1 MLRFPPFAAA
11 IIALFVTLSVGSAS
25 AQDRRVPASAA
36 ELRLSYAPI
45 VQRVQPAVVN
55 VYAAKVVQN
64 RNPLLDDP
72 MFRRF
77 FGVPGQQPEQMQR
90 SLGSGVMVDPS
101 GLVVTNNHVIEGA
114 DQVKISLSDKREFEA
129 EIVLKDSRTDLAVL
143 RLKDAKEK
151 FPTLDFANSDEL
163 LVGDVVLA
171 IGNPFGVGQTVTHG
185 IISALART
193 QVGITDYQF
202 FIQTDAA
209 INPGNSGGALVD
221 MTGKLAGVNTAIFS
235 RSGGSQGIG
244 FAIPANMVRVVVASA
259 KSGGKAVK
267 RPWLGARLQTVTPEI
282 AETLGLRIPSGA
294 LVANVVSNS
303 PAARAGLKLS
313 DLIVAVDGQ
322 TVEDLN
328 GFDYRF
334 ATRPLGGTSQIDVQ
348 RAGKT
353 VKLTIPLETA
363 PDTGRN
369 EIVLAGRSPFQGAK
383 VANISPA
390 VADELHLDADTEGVV
405 VTDLSD
411 NGTAASVGFQKGDI
425 ILSVNNQKIAKT
437 ATTRRCK
444 PVRRRGDGAGRA
456 ASASGQ
462 IASPRAVR
470 CGGAGSYPWAGRR
483 ADAHAGD
490 AHAGFAD
497 LLGTAGHRQDH
508 GGAVAGGCH
517 RTAFRTALGG
527 FLWRRRFEEGVRR
540 RPRAAR
546 NGQGNPAVR
555 R

>member
-1 MLRFPPFAAA
+1 MRRPAAA
-11 IIALFVTLSVGSAS
+11 QTLLGAISRRNCKVLRTASLLLQRRQAYIHPVNSGISCMTFLRIFTALFITITAITQAA

-36 ELRLSYAPI
+36 DVKLSYAPI

-55 VYAAKVVQN
+55 VYAAKTVQN

-72 MFRRF
+72 VFRRF

-114 DQVKISLSDKREFEA
+114 DQVKVSLADKREFEA

-143 RLKDAKEK
+143 RLKDGKEK

-163 LVGDVVLA
+163 MVGDVVLA

-221 MTGKLAGVNTAIFS
+221 MTGKLVGINTAIFS

-282 AETLGLRIPSGA
+282 AETLGLKLPNGA
-294 LVANVVSNS
+294 LV
-303 PAARAGLKLS
+303 
-313 DLIVAVDGQ
+313 
-322 TVEDLN
+322 
-328 GFDYRF
+328 
-334 ATRPLGGTSQIDVQ
+334 
-348 RAGKT
+348 
-353 VKLTIPLETA
+353 
-363 PDTGRN
+363 
-369 EIVLAGRSPFQGAK
+369 
-383 VANISPA
+383 
-390 VADELHLDADTEGVV
+390 
-405 VTDLSD
+405 
-411 NGTAASVGFQKGDI
+411 
-425 ILSVNNQKIAKT
+425 
-437 ATTRRCK
+437 
-444 PVRRRGDGAGRA
+444 
-456 ASASGQ
+456 
-462 IASPRAVR
+462 
-470 CGGAGSYPWAGRR
+470 
-483 ADAHAGD
+483 
-490 AHAGFAD
+490 
-497 LLGTAGHRQDH
+497 
-508 GGAVAGGCH
+508 
-517 RTAFRTALGG
+517 
-527 FLWRRRFEEGVRR
+527 
-540 RPRAAR
+540 
-546 NGQGNPAVR
+546 
-555 R
+555 

>member
-1 MLRFPPFAAA
+1 MLRFPPFATA

-114 DQVKISLSDKREFEA
+114 DQVKVSLSDKREFEA
-129 EIVLKDSRTDLAVL
+129 EIVLKDSRSDLAVL
-143 RLKDAKEK
+143 RLKEAHEK

-202 FIQTDAA
+202 FIQTDAP

-221 MTGKLAGVNTAIFS
+221 MTGKLAGINTAIYS

-267 RPWLGARLQTVTPEI
+267 RPWLGAKLQNVTPEI
-282 AETLGLRIPSGA
+282 AESLGLRSPSGA
-294 LVANVVSNS
+294 LVASVVANG
-303 PAARAGLKLS
+303 PAARAGLKSS
-313 DLIVAVDGQ
+313 DLITAIDGQ
-322 TVEDLN
+322 TTEDPN
-328 GFDYRF
+328 AFDYRF
-334 ATRPLGGTSQIDVQ
+334 ATHPLGGTSQIDVQ
-348 RAGKT
+348 RAGK
-353 VKLTIPLETA
+353 VIKLAVPLETA

-369 EIVLAGRSPFQGAK
+369 EIVLTTRSPFQGAK

-405 VTDLSD
+405 VTEIGDDS
-411 NGTAASVGFQKGDI
+411 TAANVGFQKGDV
-425 ILSVNNQKIAKT
+425 ILAVNNQRITKT
-437 ATTRRCK
+437 SDLEKATRESARLWRITV
-444 PVRRRGDGAGRA
+444 VRG
-456 ASASGQ
+456 GQ
-462 IASPRAVR
+462 QIQV
-470 CGGAGSYPWAGRR
+470 
-483 ADAHAGD
+483 
-490 AHAGFAD
+490 
-497 LLGTAGHRQDH
+497 T
-508 GGAVAGGCH
+508 
-517 RTAFRTALGG
+517 LGG
-527 FLWRRRFEEGVRR
+527 GVQSDH
-540 RPRAAR
+540 AKV
-546 NGQGNPAVR
+546 Q
-555 R
+555 